1 MESARYYQD
10 IREVIVCSTVNE
22 ANGKLKDPCVELL
35 KVEHRTRLS
44 PDGRELSSE
53 PLFILGRRL
62 KETDDKAQPT
72 GDQQKKN
79 GAVAAP
85 ALKFEFDQQR
95 IPSDSPAFLS
105 FKGRILDKLEKDKGL
120 KYNIVEDESHNVKA
134 LECFGKLSEEDRKA
148 IERYGA
154 WVKKVTVPPPD

>member
-1 MESARYYQD
+1 MMESARYYQD

-22 ANGKLKDPCVELL
+22 ANGKLKDPSVELL
-35 KVEHRTRLS
+35 KVERRTRLS
-44 PDGRELSSE
+44 PDGGELSSE

-62 KETDDKAQPT
+62 KETDSKAQPT
-72 GDQQKKN
+72 GDQQKN
-79 GAVAAP
+79 GAAAP

-120 KYNIVEDESHNVKA
+120 KYNVIEDESHNVRA

>member
-22 ANGKLKDPCVELL
+22 ANGRLKDPCVELL
-35 KVEHRTRLS
+35 KVEHRTGLS

-62 KETDDKAQPT
+62 KETDNNKAQPT
-72 GDQQKKN
+72 GDQQKN
-79 GAVAAP
+79 GAAP

-120 KYNIVEDESHNVKA
+120 KYNIIEDESHNVKA
-134 LECFGKLSEEDRKA
+134 VECYGKISDEDKRA